1 MSLNVH
7 VIIFAGHRWKCWNY
21 KLPCQRRLVIMP
33 CLKCQ
38 GYMAIY
44 RVCYIRWI
52 AAWLIMWVNAVQ
64 CLAQLQWAK
73 NMFKLCII
81 NLVKI
86 VSLSCKPDM
95 TWPGREEERGVGGWL
110 SVNIFYA
117 GGKRKAWNLHS
128 NWRVSDARERTGR
141 ETRSAWTELLTRL
154 DTMNNGRRLFRAMLL
169 CQNNDDDDA
178 FRCAS
183 DMLIMR
189 NFIVLSR
196 VDKEEGVK
204 IGMWNIKKI

>member
-38 GYMAIY
+38 GYMGIY

-64 CLAQLQWAK
+64 CLAQIQWAK

-95 TWPGREEERGVGGWL
+95 TWPGRDGEGSVGGWL

-128 NWRVSDARERTGR
+128 NWRVSDAREGGR
-141 ETRSAWTELLTRL
+141 GQRGQNCWPGWTRWTTDGDCSMLCCYARIM
-154 DTMNNGRRLFRAMLL
+154 TMMMHFV
-169 CQNNDDDDA
+169 
-178 FRCAS
+178 
-183 DMLIMR
+183 
-189 NFIVLSR
+189 VLQ
-196 VDKEEGVK
+196 
-204 IGMWNIKKI
+204 IC